1 MLPEKLYLFLH
12 IESDKRFK
20 SLLLQL
26 PDHKCSSTHKPRN
39 QETCNTISCPMW
51 ETNKW
56 SEVSTRQSQV
66 PELRPSRANI
76 PWTCKTSRRS
86 DTGADRP
93 KSFAWWWNL
102 GLDEMP
108 RGKQYLLPPSVT
120 VFRPTGGC
128 TTAVFITNVK
138 MTPLPENG
146 F

>member
-1 MLPEKLYLFLH
+1 MLPEILYLFLH

-66 PELRPSRANI
+66 PERRPSRAN
-76 PWTCKTSRRS
+76 
-86 DTGADRP
+86 
-93 KSFAWWWNL
+93 
-102 GLDEMP
+102 MP
-108 RGKQYLLPPSVT
+108 
-120 VFRPTGGC
+120 
-128 TTAVFITNVK
+128 
-138 MTPLPENG
+138 
-146 F
+146 